1 MPLFLFPR
9 DRNWLDRFL
18 SSIVLPVLIGMQ
30 LAFAAGAI
38 GVAIGGCVS
47 RRAAKDQQEHRAE
60 PQPVAPRP
68 GS

>member
-30 LAFAAGAI
+30 LACAAAAI

-47 RRAAKDQQEHRAE
+47 RRAAQDHLQHPPM
-60 PQPVAPRP
+60 PQPAAPRR